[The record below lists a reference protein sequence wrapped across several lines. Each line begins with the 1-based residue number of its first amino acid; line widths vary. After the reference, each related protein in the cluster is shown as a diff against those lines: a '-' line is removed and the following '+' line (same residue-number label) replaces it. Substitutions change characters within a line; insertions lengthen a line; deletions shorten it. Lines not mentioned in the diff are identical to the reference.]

1 MPHGNDVLMGRGGK
15 NNTHIGNE
23 RLRGMARD
31 MREVYIKS
39 RKKIKTNMARQLV
52 HMVFALD
59 PPGRFLQRDPVTM
72 VWEEVDMDTARHKTS
87 QCLRDAATEKSS
99 YTRTKPELEDTEMQ
113 VDAVDNPTQTTPSRP
128 ATPEQ
133 YTAAESADSINRT
146 LTPLQSNLT
155 HKIEHAPLVPQPNEA
170 NSHHGVRNRMESW
183 EVGSIANVLIES
195 WEDNN
200 ESFATKQRRGSLD
213 VSTGSNRH
221 RMYTWMSNSN
231 HDPALDMDME
241 DAVLIPPEE
250 LDAADVH
257 GEPFLL
263 LDVSQLDDEVEMQ
276 IWQPEMYEE
285 SESPFDTEFF
295 Y

>member
-15 NNTHIGNE
+15 NNTHIGNQK
-23 RLRGMARD
+23 LREMARG

-39 RKKIKTNMARQLV
+39 RKKHKTDMARQLV
-52 HMVFALD
+52 HHVFALN

-87 QCLRDAATEKSS
+87 QCLRDAATEKSA
-99 YTRTKPELEDTEMQ
+99 YNKTKPELDDTEMQ
-113 VDAVDNPTQTTPSRP
+113 VDAVDSATQTTPSRP
-128 ATPEQ
+128 TTPEQ
-133 YTAAESADSINRT
+133 STAAESADSINRA

-155 HKIEHAPLVPQPNEA
+155 HKIEPSPLAPQPIEA

-183 EVGSIANVLIES
+183 ELGSIANVLIES

-213 VSTGSNRH
+213 ISTGSSRH
-221 RMYTWMSNSN
+221 RMYAWMSNSN
-231 HDPALDMDME
+231 HDSVDMDME
-241 DAVLIPPEE
+241 DANLIPPEE
-250 LDAADVH
+250 LDAADGD
-257 GEPFLL
+257 GEPFSL
-263 LDVSQLDDEVEMQ
+263 LDVSQLDEEVEMQ